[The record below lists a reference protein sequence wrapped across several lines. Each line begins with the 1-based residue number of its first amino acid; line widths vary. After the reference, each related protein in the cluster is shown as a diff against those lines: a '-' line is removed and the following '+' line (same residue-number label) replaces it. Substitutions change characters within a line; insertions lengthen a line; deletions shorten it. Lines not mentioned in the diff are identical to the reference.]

1 MTPGPYSAQPALN
14 APCRYVRR
22 KDPVPLVPPHG
33 GKNGFEHVGRQASGG
48 PSLRR
53 ECHLLGHQ
61 CSSNY
66 RCLGVQ
72 QARTLRSKRLD
83 LGAFNSQVR
92 AVSLIHNFLFL
103 AAPQVYLN
111 NTECMADVDLQPY
124 CDGHKVCCTSG
135 LPWG

>member
-53 ECHLLGHQ
+53 ECHLWWNQHA
-61 CSSNY
+61 SKS
-66 RCLGVQ
+66 RWFGVQ
-72 QARTLRSKRLD
+72 QTRTLR
-83 LGAFNSQVR
+83 
-92 AVSLIHNFLFL
+92 
-103 AAPQVYLN
+103 
-111 NTECMADVDLQPY
+111 NTRD
-124 CDGHKVCCTSG
+124 
-135 LPWG
+135 